1 MKLIIAIVQDEDAS
15 RLVNQLMKAGI
26 GVTKLATT
34 GGFLRAGNT
43 TLLIGVDDAKLQGTL
58 DIIEKVCKSR
68 KQMAASPTPDG
79 RREQCLHVFP
89 DGSDGWRCDSVRPD
103 SRSVYETLRE
113 RQMAAQTG
121 NTAPILSDFE
131 GQGAV
136 YDGLMRTLHD
146 GTFVHAYLITGL
158 EGMGK
163 RTLAR
168 AAGAVLALSGAGGR
182 ETSLWCVPGVP
193 AGAGWDARR
202 LGHHCARQTD

>member
-68 KQMAASPTPDG
+68 KQ
-79 RREQCLHVFP
+79 CLHVFP
-89 DGSDGWRCDSVRPD
+89 DGSDGWRRDSVRSD

-113 RQMAAQTG
+113 IVKWRHRQGIQR
-121 NTAPILSDFE
+121 PF
-131 GQGAV
+131 
-136 YDGLMRTLHD
+136 
-146 GTFVHAYLITGL
+146 
-158 EGMGK
+158 
-163 RTLAR
+163 
-168 AAGAVLALSGAGGR
+168 
-182 ETSLWCVPGVP
+182 
-193 AGAGWDARR
+193 
-202 LGHHCARQTD
+202 